1 MRSGSLDLGSK
12 DRFLGLWHIVASR
25 DCGLWA
31 RVRDFWSKAGVL
43 GFRRNRV
50 GSTFRHASDT

>member
-12 DRFLGLWHIVASR
+12 DRFLGLWHIVPSR

-43 GFRRNRV
+43 GFRRNGV
-50 GSTFRHASDT
+50 GSTFRRVSDT